1 MYAFKDF
8 VFWSKNKL
16 FRRKAIDE
24 YKCSIASLKL
34 SKDEL
39 LRLNFK
45 KRKAIVEYA
54 YANSAFYHDF
64 YERRGFVPSQL
75 RLPSDWEKVPVLEK
89 EMLRENT
96 EKILTVSVDLLRKNV
111 TSGST
116 GEPLVCYHDSRF
128 NQEILEWRMLK
139 MWNVSPA
146 CDTYK
151 IWRLTDER
159 RSGIGRLKNQI
170 MWFPTQRSQMDATC
184 ISPQTINAFLN
195 KYNKLGGVINGYAG
209 CISEISRYII
219 ANGLRVISPKL
230 IVTFASPI
238 TEVDRKTISQAFG
251 TNAIL
256 DLYCCNEVSFIAF
269 SCPESVNLHVNWD
282 YRHIDIAFG
291 DTLVSE
297 EGVLGDVLITDLSNF
312 GFPIIKYRL
321 GDKSSFVNGDCGCG
335 CNMPC
340 ISPVRGRISDNLV
353 ISDGGFVSGEWLT
366 AIFDDYP
373 DAVKGFQIRQK
384 RDLSIE
390 LIVVPDKSHAS
401 YKHEIDKVLDTLKR
415 KTGQSVR
422 LIETDNI
429 PTYRGKHRYVI
440 KDL

>member
-184 ISPQTINAFLN
+184 ISPQAINAFLN
-195 KYNKLGGVINGYAG
+195 KYNKLGSVIN
-209 CISEISRYII
+209 
-219 ANGLRVISPKL
+219 
-230 IVTFASPI
+230 T
-238 TEVDRKTISQAFG
+238 
-251 TNAIL
+251 
-256 DLYCCNEVSFIAF
+256 
-269 SCPESVNLHVNWD
+269 
-282 YRHIDIAFG
+282 
-291 DTLVSE
+291 
-297 EGVLGDVLITDLSNF
+297 
-312 GFPIIKYRL
+312 
-321 GDKSSFVNGDCGCG
+321 
-335 CNMPC
+335 
-340 ISPVRGRISDNLV
+340 
-353 ISDGGFVSGEWLT
+353 
-366 AIFDDYP
+366 
-373 DAVKGFQIRQK
+373 
-384 RDLSIE
+384 
-390 LIVVPDKSHAS
+390 
-401 YKHEIDKVLDTLKR
+401 
-415 KTGQSVR
+415 
-422 LIETDNI
+422 
-429 PTYRGKHRYVI
+429 
-440 KDL
+440 